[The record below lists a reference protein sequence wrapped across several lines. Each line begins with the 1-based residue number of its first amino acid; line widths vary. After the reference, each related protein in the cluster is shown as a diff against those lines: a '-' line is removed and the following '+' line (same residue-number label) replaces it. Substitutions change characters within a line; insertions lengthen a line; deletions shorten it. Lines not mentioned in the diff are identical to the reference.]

1 VWEGIKKSYAG
12 VGGIFARY
20 WRAYGGSRA
29 LFSSPYLHGSVLL
42 AGAMYP
48 FWLRESWWETA
59 LSTLP
64 NVLGFTLAGFTIW
77 LGFGDEK
84 FRALISRA
92 KPDKESPFMGVSAGF
107 AHFVVVQILALMA
120 ALWAKAMNFP
130 LPNDFWLH
138 EYIRF
143 LVPPGQYLGF
153 LLFIYALM
161 SALAATL
168 GVLRAA
174 SWYDQH
180 KRNGS
185 DAAHAAPKSMDAKQ
199 KGNLP
204 N

>member
-1 VWEGIKKSYAG
+1 MWDGVKKSYAG

-29 LFSSPYLHGSVLL
+29 LFSSPYLHVSVLL

-48 FWLRESWWETA
+48 FWLREAWWDTA

-84 FRALISRA
+84 FRTLISRA
-92 KPDKESPFMGVSAGF
+92 KPDRESPFMGVSAGF

-130 LPNDFWLH
+130 LPNDCWLH

-143 LVPPGQYLGF
+143 FVSPGQYLGF

-185 DAAHAAPKSMDAKQ
+185 DAAHAAPKSADAKQ
-199 KGNLP
+199 KGN
-204 N
+204 

>member
-1 VWEGIKKSYAG
+1 MWEGIKNSYAG

-29 LFSSPYLHGSVLL
+29 LFSSPYLHVSALL
-42 AGAMYP
+42 AGAMSP

-92 KPDKESPFMGVSAGF
+92 KPDRESPFMGVSAGF

-130 LPNDFWLH
+130 LPSNCWLYDH
-138 EYIRF
+138 IGF
-143 LVPPGQYLGF
+143 IAIPGQFVGF

-185 DAAHAAPKSMDAKQ
+185 DAENAAAPKPSEKHE
-199 KGNLP
+199 GN
-204 N
+204 

>member
-1 VWEGIKKSYAG
+1 MWQGIKNSYAG
-12 VGGIFARY
+12 VGSIFSRY

-29 LFSSPYLHGSVLL
+29 LLSSPYLLVSILL

-48 FWLRESWWETA
+48 FWLRESWWDTA

-84 FRALISRA
+84 YRTLISRA
-92 KPDKESPFMGVSAGF
+92 KPDRESPFMGVSAGF
-107 AHFVVVQILALMA
+107 AHFVVVQILALLA

-130 LPNDFWLH
+130 LPSDCWLH
-138 EYIRF
+138 GHVRLIAI
-143 LVPPGQYLGF
+143 PGQYIGF

-174 SWYDQH
+174 SWYD
-180 KRNGS
+180 KKRRNGWGSS
-185 DAAHAAPKSMDAKQ
+185 DEISSEAK
-199 KGNLP
+199 
-204 N
+204 